1 MKNANKKQLALI
13 LNPLDR
19 IARAAE
25 ATQIEV
31 TETNLA
37 ISINLKK
44 AAVNSYKELQ
54 RHTSL
59 LTDIRDL
66 LKNGASKKNEK
77 IKGGGM
83 KLPGIGSFATA
94 AFAIVGISAA
104 LLISAGLLSVM
115 PVPAIGQL
123 ITAIALVGLFALII
137 PPFIKLTEAIE
148 KAGMAGNSKITGG
161 DMSIKTAMSVV
172 GSSILAL
179 VGISVGIALASWAFM
194 FIAPVAPMQ
203 FLTALAIGIVM
214 IPLSIAFGFFIKGI
228 SKAGIKM
235 NPKGVGQIALA
246 SLAMVSVALGI
257 SGVAYVFNNFLP
269 STFPELPNIAW
280 LLVASIS
287 LALFSLSF
295 SLILTAIKGASIG
308 DMIFAAFAIPLVAL
322 GIVGAAYV
330 LQMLPDSFPTPPPA
344 EWSLATGLAILVFA
358 IPFALISTLVKKV
371 GLGAKDLAFGLLGTV
386 AVAIAVM
393 ATAWIFSLLP
403 DTLVAPDLDWSTK
416 AALTLTMFAIPLV
429 VLGLAAIPSG
439 GTALLFGAIG
449 LILVAGTIWAVAW
462 IFSKLPTVDI
472 GAIDALSRGIMS
484 PMHAMIDVFKRFK
497 DDIGI
502 ENMGEL
508 AGGLVMLSGAWLTLV
523 AAIAGQA
530 VGGVFSSIGNAF
542 SGAIDKASSAVGLA
556 AKSTPI
562 SILTMLVEN
571 AAGIISI
578 ANPLML
584 IGTAFA
590 KIGASVSNVMST
602 MSAIAPLVDGSTSSI
617 LDANANSFN
626 KIAVAYEKIGQA
638 SQNINIKGVTAS
650 TEMFNALARLAEA
663 DGEDAMT
670 AMAGRLME
678 AVKELSEVVGD
689 LEGVMTSNGS
699 QNKSLLEKMGSK
711 FEEVVLGSTKEVKN
725 MAQQTQDAAVPVD
738 MGPVIAALA
747 EIEDRLNL
755 PLSVVVDDAI

>member
-1 MKNANKKQLALI
+1 MKNANNKQLALI

-37 ISINLKK
+37 ISINLKR

-66 LKNGASKKNEK
+66 LKNGAAKKNEK

-246 SLAMVSVALGI
+246 SLAMVSVAFGI

-280 LLVASIS
+280 LAIASIS

-308 DMIFAAFAIPLVAL
+308 DMLFASLAIPIVAL

-330 LQMLPDSFPTPPPA
+330 LQMLPGSFPPPPPV

-371 GLGAKDLAFGLLGTV
+371 GLGVKDLAIGLLGTV

-393 ATAWIFSLLP
+393 STAWIFSVLP
-403 DTLVAPDLDWSTK
+403 GTFVAPDLDWSMK
-416 AALTLTMFAIPLV
+416 AALSLTAFSVPLIL
-429 VLGLAAIPSG
+429 LGLVAASGAGAAAI
-439 GTALLFGAIG
+439 LLGAVG
-449 LILVAGTIWAVAW
+449 VILLAGVIWAVAW
-462 IFSKLPTVDI
+462 IFSKLPTVDV
-472 GAIDALSRGIMS
+472 GAVDALTRGMMS
-484 PMHAMIDVFKRFK
+484 PIHAMIDVFKRFK

-502 ENMGEL
+502 ENMMGL
-508 AGGLVMLSGAWLTLV
+508 AGGLVMLSGAWLVLT

-530 VGGVFSSIGNAF
+530 VGGVISSLGNAA
-542 SGAIDKASSAVGLA
+542 SGFIDFLSGSKTAGPLEILEKLLKNAS
-556 AKSTPI
+556 
-562 SILTMLVEN
+562 
-571 AAGIISI
+571 GII
-578 ANPLML
+578 
-584 IGTAFA
+584 
-590 KIGASVSNVMST
+590 
-602 MSAIAPLVDGSTSSI
+602 AIAPPLQIVSSAFVKLGATSNSVIAAMNAITPLVDDSTSSI

-626 KIAVAYEKIGQA
+626 KIASAYEKIGLA
-638 SQNINIKGVTAS
+638 SKTINIKGVEAS

-678 AVKELSEVVGD
+678 AVKELSDVVGD

-725 MAQQTQDAAVPVD
+725 MAQKTQDATVVD

-755 PLSVVVDDAI
+755 PLSVVVDDSI